1 MNEGDAES
9 MLHHGAGLGKFGKC
23 VDKMMMATMVKKLLA
38 LLCLVA
44 LCLGQKKRRQQTLEW
59 DPKVYEEKMNTR
71 GCSNLTQVLDNW
83 KFAIMTQVKELLLN
97 DHSVVLPEYGR
108 IQPLS
113 DALGDLYKEF
123 DALKGRLGE
132 LTSKFEGVETFA
144 DEIRAGKI
152 HRPPLRVVRPPLP
165 PPREERRPIMP
176 AAAGLRQWRR
186 NRVLIRKI
194 KRPEGPQA

>member
-1 MNEGDAES
+1 MA
-9 MLHHGAGLGKFGKC
+9 
-23 VDKMMMATMVKKLLA
+23 MMMMMRRVMKMLLV

-44 LCLGQKKRRQQTLEW
+44 LCVGQKKRRQQSLEW
-59 DPKVYEEKMNTR
+59 DHRVPVEKMNTR

-113 DALGDLYKEF
+113 DALGELYKEF

-132 LTSKFEGVETFA
+132 LTARFEGVEMFT
-144 DEIRAGKI
+144 DEIRAGKV
-152 HRPPLRVVRPPLP
+152 HG
-165 PPREERRPIMP
+165 PPREERP
-176 AAAGLRQWRR
+176 APPRQESPALPPAGGLKQWRR
-186 NRVLIRKI
+186 NRIMVRRIN
-194 KRPEGPQA
+194 RPGGPK